1 MTPRRRAPK
10 AVAAPA
16 DAAALR
22 RRAEARMK
30 LRKKRP
36 AAARAEL
43 DSARLVHELEVHR
56 IELEMQNAELRAA
69 RDEVEAALE
78 RCTDLYE
85 RAPCGY
91 FSVDEHGTVLE
102 ANLAGAALLGTER
115 ARVVPCRLDQF
126 ITPASRPDFR
136 AFLQRV
142 FERTEKQFCE
152 VSIRRG
158 DDVVVWA
165 DLQAAQAAAPRG
177 ATRWCRVSASDIT
190 TLKRADEAVLR
201 AEALAIRNREL
212 AEDIVRRTA
221 LEASLRES
229 EQEQSRLL
237 AQSRAMEGQL
247 RELSRGILAA
257 QESERK
263 RVSRELHDAVA
274 HAAIGIN
281 LHIEMLSREAT
292 GKSASR
298 RRRITETKALL
309 AEFVE
314 VVHRFSRELRPT
326 LLDDLGLV
334 PALRSFTRDFAKR
347 TDLVVRFTS
356 EIDADQLDG
365 EGRTAIFRVVQ
376 EALSNVAKHAQAT
389 RVDVRLTEA
398 SGCVRLEVGD
408 DGKAFEVE
416 HVLVAGR
423 RRRLGL
429 LGMRERLEMVGGV
442 LQIESAPQTG
452 TCVRA
457 MVPFAAARTPPAP

>member
-1 MTPRRRAPK
+1 
-10 AVAAPA
+10 
-16 DAAALR
+16 
-22 RRAEARMK
+22 MK

-36 AAARAEL
+36 ATERTGLE
-43 DSARLVHELEVHR
+43 SARLVHELEVHQ
-56 IELEMQNAELRAA
+56 IELEMQNAELQTA
-69 RDEVEAALE
+69 RDEIEAALA
-78 RCTDLYE
+78 RYTDLYE
-85 RAPCGY
+85 HAPSGY
-91 FSVDEHGTVLE
+91 FSIDEAGTILDS
-102 ANLAGAALLGTER
+102 NLAGAALLGTER
-115 ARVVPCRLDQF
+115 ARVVQCKLEQF

-136 AFLQRV
+136 AFLKRV
-142 FERTEKQFCE
+142 FERDEKQICE

-158 DDVVVWA
+158 DDALVWA
-165 DLQAAQAAAPRG
+165 DLQASHAGSPRG

-201 AEALAIRNREL
+201 AEALAIRNSEL
-212 AEDIVRRTA
+212 ADEIVRRAA

-229 EQEQSRLL
+229 EQEQLRLL

-247 RELSRGILAA
+247 RELSRGILEA

-298 RRRITETKALL
+298 RRRIVETKALL

-334 PALRSFTRDFAKR
+334 PALRSFTKDFAKR
-347 TDLVVRFTS
+347 TKLIVRFTS
-356 EIDADQLDG
+356 DIDADQLDA

-376 EALSNVAKHAQAT
+376 EALTNVAKHAQAT
-389 RVDVRLTEA
+389 RVDVRLTE
-398 SGCVRLEVGD
+398 SGGSVRLEVGD
-408 DGKAFEVE
+408 DGQAFEVE

-429 LGMRERLEMVGGV
+429 LGMRERLEMVGGA

-457 MVPFAAARTPPAP
+457 IVPFAASRTPPSP